1 MPIVRLRQDSIR
13 SIPYTGSDNAQ
24 CIYWDNGLAC
34 FGVRVYPNGRRSY
47 VCAYR
52 VNGRKRIVTLGRA
65 DVLTLDR
72 ARKKARIYLGQA
84 ADGEDPHAAEDALH
98 ASGTVKTLAEIYV
111 ERHAKAKK
119 RSWRNDDSYMRRYVI
134 PKLGSRLAGSITTAD
149 IARIHSEIGEN
160 HPYTAN
166 RVIEVV
172 RKMYNAARTWHLIP
186 REMQNPAVGIERF
199 AEAKRR
205 RYVTPAEM
213 PNLAKA
219 IDAEQNEFARHAI
232 WLLLLTGLR
241 RNEVLNAKWSDVDLK
256 QRTFFIGQ
264 TKNGE
269 ALLTP
274 LSRAAVARLK
284 NIARIDGNPYIICG
298 SVLGR
303 PLVNLRS
310 AWKRVRDAAGLQDVR
325 IHDLRRTVGS
335 WLVRDGASLHLV
347 GAVLNHSDQKTT
359 AGYAYFQTQDR
370 QQALDRHGRNVTK
383 LAKGRLTNQGKRG
396 TQAAGSSA
404 GAPSRPTLHSF
415 SRQKLHKLVWS
426 EPVATVAERIGIS
439 DVALSKA
446 CRRAGVPVPPR
457 GHWAKVKTGKP
468 TLKAELPLRP
478 ATAEDSIKIRVR
490 SPSARVTLSSGAPVD
505 G

>member
-1 MPIVRLRQDSIR
+1 MPIVRLRQDGIR
-13 SIPYTGSDNAQ
+13 SIPYAGSDNTQ
-24 CIYWDNGLAC
+24 CIYWDKGLAC
-34 FGVRVYPNGRRSY
+34 FGIRVYPNGRRSY

-72 ARKKARIYLGQA
+72 ARKKARTYLGQA
-84 ADGEDPHAAEDALH
+84 ADGKDPHAAEDALH
-98 ASGTVKTLAEIYV
+98 ASGTVKSLAETYV

-186 REMQNPAVGIERF
+186 REMQNPGVGIERF
-199 AEAKRR
+199 TEAKRR
-205 RYVTPAEM
+205 RYVTPAEL
-213 PNLAKA
+213 PKLAKA
-219 IDAEQNEFARHAI
+219 IDSEQNEFAQHAI

-284 NIARIDGNPYIICG
+284 IITRIDGNPYIICG
-298 SVLGR
+298 GVSGR
-303 PLVNLRS
+303 PLVNLRP
-310 AWKRVRDAAGLQDVR
+310 AWKRVRNAAGLQDVR

-347 GAVLNHSDQKTT
+347 GAVLNHRDQKTT

-370 QQALDRHGRNVTK
+370 QQALDRHGKNVTN
-383 LAKGRLTNQGKRG
+383 LAKGRSANQDKRG
-396 TQAAGSSA
+396 TQAARDSE
-404 GAPSRPTLHSF
+404 GAPSCPTIHSF
-415 SRQKLHKLVWS
+415 SRQKLHELVWT

-457 GHWAKVKTGKP
+457 GYWAKVQTGKP
-468 TLKAELPLRP
+468 TRKVELPLRSSTGP
-478 ATAEDSIKIRVR
+478 ENIKIRVR
-490 SPSARVTLSSGAPVD
+490 SPTARIAL
-505 G
+505 